1 MPYPMKHLLLPLH
14 ILLLLCPPLA
24 AHGTRQPAYPP
35 PKQPAARQLKHY
47 DTAPRDYISYLA
59 ASSANPFE
67 LETDGHPIDSATL
80 PWNETFR
87 LAPGDSLRI
96 RRMIDSLY
104 IAEPGPGDDSG
115 CFRLYSRYP
124 YIPAEPQDDGTQTN
138 GYTGLFP
145 FRPGNEKLN
154 GLHTSSLPVLGNA
167 TMRIV
172 YTFRDD
178 EGEPIL
184 LTDDYENAW
193 FRSAVGDGWGENS
206 FHFRFRDS
214 SRTFQDIRNGYIE
227 IEITTPARYDH
238 VTLSAAEVGQTF
250 FPGGQPVRL
259 LAFGPGYFHLSYPNL
274 SLRTLQQIHLAF
286 FRAGKELPQRLLA
299 GGVIGRDFYDF
310 SRAHPGLT
318 PRKFT
323 ARRKNMEHR
332 PAGEFAEVFWTGV
345 DADRIVLY
353 CPRTDAVVASRIIV
367 FSRDETGAYGFSLL
381 RKGNDGVLRPLAGD
395 PEGMTPPE
403 YREGREAMFRKIA
416 ASIVYPPAA
425 AANGIEGTV
434 YVSATIGRDGR
445 MVSTRVQQGVDPQL
459 DAEAL
464 RVVALLKTWKPAT
477 KQGRTTEMNVLLPIV
492 FRIR

>member
-24 AHGTRQPAYPP
+24 AHGAGQPAYPP
-35 PKQPAARQLKHY
+35 LKQPAARQLKHC

-172 YTFRDD
+172 YAFRDD

-214 SRTFQDIRNGYIE
+214 SRTFRDIRNGYIE

-259 LAFGPGYFHLSYPNL
+259 LAFGPGYFHLGYPNL
-274 SLRTLQQIHLAF
+274 SLRTLQQMHLAF
-286 FRAGKELPQRLLA
+286 SAPARNFPNVCWPAESSGGISTTFRAPIPA
-299 GGVIGRDFYDF
+299 
-310 SRAHPGLT
+310 SRPGNS
-318 PRKFT
+318 P
-323 ARRKNMEHR
+323 
-332 PAGEFAEVFWTGV
+332 PAG
-345 DADRIVLY
+345 
-353 CPRTDAVVASRIIV
+353 
-367 FSRDETGAYGFSLL
+367 
-381 RKGNDGVLRPLAGD
+381 KH
-395 PEGMTPPE
+395 
-403 YREGREAMFRKIA
+403 
-416 ASIVYPPAA
+416 
-425 AANGIEGTV
+425 GT
-434 YVSATIGRDGR
+434 SACR
-445 MVSTRVQQGVDPQL
+445 
-459 DAEAL
+459 
-464 RVVALLKTWKPAT
+464 
-477 KQGRTTEMNVLLPIV
+477 
-492 FRIR
+492 